1 MEDISEQAVI
11 NKDDFTFRWKGG
23 KGKKLY
29 LGFEEKID
37 ASLDRLI
44 NEAEKFRGFVGQQ

>member
-1 MEDISEQAVI
+1 VDNLIDKAII

-23 KGKKLY
+23 TGKKLH

-37 ASLDRLI
+37 ASLDKLYR
-44 NEAEKFRGFVGQQ
+44 EAEKLRGALGQK

>member
-1 MEDISEQAVI
+1 MEDINEQAVI

-23 KGKKLY
+23 AGKKLY

-37 ASLDRLI
+37 ASLDRLYK
-44 NEAEKFRGFVGQQ
+44 EAEKFRGLVNQK